1 MNTITINILESDY
14 IKIPKEHREN
24 MQIKLIE
31 PKDYDY
37 SHDETWV
44 ELKKRANRLKDR
56 SVSITF
62 NTSLEESPE
71 GFMEIDKEINQAGII
86 YFKSSGDLT
95 AQEIKEIDNVEIEIE
110 GKTKSQRMRNVLYVM
125 WEQSGEGEF
134 KDFYSLKMEEI
145 ISHFKKK
152 LV

>member
-1 MNTITINILESDY
+1 MIRQVTLE
-14 IKIPKEHREN
+14 
-24 MQIKLIE
+24 
-31 PKDYDY
+31 
-37 SHDETWV
+37 
-44 ELKKRANRLKDR
+44 RANRLKDR